1 MAEEKLEQ
9 EVLEDEGVEVEIE
22 VKEEEPVE
30 QEVVVKED
38 AAEEVESASAEPETT
53 EDELETYSSKV
64 QNRIKKLTEKYRKEE
79 RDREDAVRMA
89 QQLLGENQ
97 QLKSRMQNLDKG
109 YLSEYGTRLDS
120 ETTNAKRLYKEAYE
134 AGDADKMMEAQ
145 EAMSRMSIEQE
156 RLRIAKQR
164 SEQVEVEQGQAQG
177 QPVPQQAAPQQNPA
191 PKPDPKAEAWAEKNE
206 WFGSDEVMTYAAFG
220 IHRKLVEE
228 EGIDPTANDYYTE
241 VDKRMR
247 VEFPHKFQAAKKSG
261 GAQVAPAGA
270 SATRSTAKTGR
281 RSVKLSPS
289 QIAMAKR
296 LNVPLEEYAKYVK
309 D

>member
-79 RDREDAVRMA
+79 RDREEAVRMA

-177 QPVPQQAAPQQNPA
+177 QPAPQQAAPQQNPA

-309 D
+309 E

>member
-1 MAEEKLEQ
+1 MSQENEEVIED
-9 EVLEDEGVEVEIE
+9 EDEGVEVEVE
-22 VKEEEPVE
+22 VKAEAGTEIEIETEPSDSKEE
-30 QEVVVKED
+30 K
-38 AAEEVESASAEPETT
+38 ASGS
-53 EDELETYSSKV
+53 EDELDSYSNKV
-64 QNRIKKLTEKYRKEE
+64 QTRIKKLTEKYRKEE
-79 RDREDAVRMA
+79 RDREEAVRMA
-89 QQLLGENQ
+89 QQLLNENQ
-97 QLKSRMQNLDKG
+97 NLKSRMQNLDKG
-109 YLSEYGTRLDS
+109 YLAEYGTRLETQVASAKKLYREAHDS
-120 ETTNAKRLYKEAYE
+120 
-134 AGDADKMMEAQ
+134 GDTDKMLEAQ
-145 EAMSRMSIEQE
+145 EALSNMSIENE
-156 RLRIAKQR
+156 RLRLAKQR
-164 SEQVEVEQGQAQG
+164 SEQAQPVQAQ
-177 QPVPQQAAPQQNPA
+177 QPVVPQQQVPQTPAA
-191 PKPDPKAEAWAEKNE
+191 KPDPKAEAWAEKND
-206 WFGSDEVMTYAAFG
+206 WFGNDEVMTYAAFG

-228 EGIDPTANDYYTE
+228 EGIDPTANDYYSE

>member
-79 RDREDAVRMA
+79 RDREEAVRMA

-296 LNVPLEEYAKYVK
+296 LNVPLDVYAKYVK

>member
-1 MAEEKLEQ
+1 MDDEKVGVEDAE
-9 EVLEDEGVEVEIE
+9 DMGIEVEIE
-22 VKEEEPVE
+22 STDTDEDHSTEKLQRTSEEGGEG
-30 QEVVVKED
+30 
-38 AAEEVESASAEPETT
+38 
-53 EDELETYSSKV
+53 DELDNYSQKV
-64 QNRIKKLTEKYRKEE
+64 QGRIKKLTEKYRKEE
-79 RDREDAVRMA
+79 RDREEAVRMA
-89 QQLLGENQ
+89 QQLMNENH

-109 YLSEYGTRLDS
+109 YLNEYGTRL
-120 ETTNAKRLYKEAYE
+120 EAQQATLKRAYREAYDS
-134 AGDADKMMEAQ
+134 GDTEKMLEAQ
-145 EAMSRMSIEQE
+145 DGLSKMSIEQE

-164 SEQVEVEQGQAQG
+164 SERVEVERAAPQQQV
-177 QPVPQQAAPQQNPA
+177 QQQQVQQQQAAPLV
-191 PKPDPKAEAWAEKNE
+191 KTDPKAESWAGNND

-228 EGIDPTANDYYTE
+228 EGFDPETDEYYTE
-241 VDKRMR
+241 VDRRMR
-247 VEFPHKFQAAKKSG
+247 SEFPHRFKSGKKTG

-270 SATRSTAKTGR
+270 SATRSTAKQGR